1 MYTCTLSW
9 TEGEQGSELF
19 KRGRGTKEVFFFR
32 GGEIHLSFLVKC
44 PFKDFYIY
52 ILKIYILHTLNS
64 NVARRS
70 NSKRYFNSK
79 TDKAFCYNMY
89 IGVLYIERHKGHKS
103 NLGFS
108 LWKTKLLDHLQ
119 LNLFYCHWPMRTS
132 NLVLK
137 KISEIS
143 LYSLILWCKYWL

>member
-1 MYTCTLSW
+1 MVKNVKVKCWFSLQKSLCHYKVFKIKLKVFCKLAHLV
-9 TEGEQGSELF
+9 ERRGS
-19 KRGRGTKEVFFFR
+19 KEVNCSKGGGAQRKFFFR

-79 TDKAFCYNMY
+79 RDKAFCYICILEYY
-89 IGVLYIERHKGHKS
+89 I
-103 NLGFS
+103 
-108 LWKTKLLDHLQ
+108 
-119 LNLFYCHWPMRTS
+119 
-132 NLVLK
+132 
-137 KISEIS
+137 
-143 LYSLILWCKYWL
+143 